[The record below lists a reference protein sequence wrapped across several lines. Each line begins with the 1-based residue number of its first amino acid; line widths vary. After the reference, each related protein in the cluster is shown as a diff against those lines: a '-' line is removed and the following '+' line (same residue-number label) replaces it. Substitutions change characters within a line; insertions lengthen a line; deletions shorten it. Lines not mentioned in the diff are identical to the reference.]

1 MIISRCI
8 SGLKGLVADVANKN
22 SPKESEES
30 KIEQFSSSKYGSKI
44 RFCQNEANDGHFRHN
59 GHHYPDCGMVT
70 YGLKES
76 EENTIKPFSSSKHS
90 AEIRHNG
97 HQSVSLL

>member
-1 MIISRCI
+1 M
-8 SGLKGLVADVANKN
+8 A
-22 SPKESEES
+22 P
-30 KIEQFSSSKYGSKI
+30 
-44 RFCQNEANDGHFRHN
+44 DGHCRLN